1 MTMRT
6 VGAAVVGALVGAL
19 VLASAVVAQQ
29 PARPLSVTT
38 PQGFVVEEVRVG
50 GSCVVIVSRTEF
62 QTLDTVPCGN

>member
-19 VLASAVVAQQ
+19 VASAVVAQQ
-29 PARPLSVTT
+29 PARPLSLTT